1 MLKSRTQEADDV
13 DMDEPPATALYAFNQ
28 TSLYVPPPVVNGRIP
43 KNAFGNLDIYVPSM
57 VPPGAYHIRHALAKN
72 AARLL
77 GIDYAD
83 AVTGFQ
89 FKGRHGTAIT
99 SGAVVAEEYREA
111 VEAII
116 EGFQYE
122 QENEE
127 SRLYSLECLKLWR
140 RFLAGLRIKERL
152 SEYTTTGPK
161 AVKSDLVKAEM
172 DEAEEAEDDPM
183 EAGGFFPDA
192 GAITAPT
199 AHRFNDAPES
209 DLEYDSAEQA
219 PRLRRQTKTMVES
232 YSESDDQSEEEYI
245 PSPRKPPV
253 RRRRMLSESPPA
265 AEDERYDP
273 HENGGEF
280 VQNVIE
286 ESATSN
292 GGFLPDADAEGMG
305 GGFVHE
311 NNDPSEADG
320 ISGGFVPAAA
330 DEAGGGFIPDDD
342 TALESGGG
350 FVPEVEDEMSAGGF
364 LPDTDVPDP
373 QPIPK
378 TASKEV
384 RKDTEEEAGSIMPDK
399 QEEDTFDPD
408 EAEDTFDPD
417 EMDTVINPLP
427 REDSTGA
434 HKQDEEEEDDYGSL
448 LSHDPEDDD
457 AEPDWLHS
465 D

>member
-1 MLKSRTQEADDV
+1 
-13 DMDEPPATALYAFNQ
+13 MDEPPATALYAFNQ

-57 VPPGAYHIRHALAKN
+57 VPPGGYHIRHALAKN

-111 VEAII
+111 VEAVI

-152 SEYTTTGPK
+152 SEYTTTGPHTTTGPQ
-161 AVKSDLVKAEM
+161 AVKSNLVKAEM
-172 DEAEEAEDDPM
+172 DEAEEVEEDPM

-199 AHRFNDAPES
+199 AHQFNDAPES
-209 DLEYDSAEQA
+209 DHGHDYAEQA
-219 PRLRRQTKTMVES
+219 PRLRRQRKTLVES
-232 YSESDDQSEEEYI
+232 DPESDDHSEEEYM

-253 RRRRMLSESPPA
+253 RRRRMLSESLPA
-265 AEDERYDP
+265 AEDEHYDP
-273 HENGGEF
+273 HQDGVGHVQDVAEQSTEF
-280 VQNVIE
+280 D
-286 ESATSN
+286 

-305 GGFVHE
+305 GGFVYE

-320 ISGGFVPAAA
+320 FSGGFVPEAASSEPA
-330 DEAGGGFIPDDD
+330 DETGGGFIPDGD

-350 FVPEVEDEMSAGGF
+350 FVPEVENEMSAGGF
-364 LPDTDVPDP
+364 LPETNVPDP

-384 RKDTEEEAGSIMPDK
+384 RRDTEEDAGSIMPDK
-399 QEEDTFDPD
+399 QADTAVPD
-408 EAEDTFDPD
+408 EADDTFDPD
-417 EMDTVINPLP
+417 EMDTEINSLP
-427 REDSTGA
+427 RENSTGA